1 MSITL
6 VATKLE
12 ENLNKEINE
21 LSMTIQQKYP
31 ELSDY
36 LDEMTITIP
45 NIEKPRINIENL
57 NDYYDS
63 LTSLLDNYIRQHL
76 LQE

>member
-1 MSITL
+1 MR
-6 VATKLE
+6 VVTKSK
-12 ENLNKEINE
+12 ENLNKEIIE

-36 LDEMTITIP
+36 LAEMTITIP
-45 NIEKPRINIENL
+45 NIEKPQINIENL

-63 LTSLLDNYIRQHL
+63 LTSLLDNYIFQHL
-76 LQE
+76 PQE

>member
-1 MSITL
+1 MRA
-6 VATKLE
+6 ATKSK
-12 ENLNKEINE
+12 ENLYKEIIE

-36 LDEMTITIP
+36 LAEMTITIP
-45 NIEKPRINIENL
+45 NIEKPQINIENL

-63 LTSLLDNYIRQHL
+63 LTSLLDNYIFQHL
-76 LQE
+76 PQK